1 MAQSINLQITPN
13 GVIPTIYASQFDVGR
28 EITFNLYDGSTA
40 YTPPAG
46 STIRFEGKKSDGNGF
61 SYNCTYVDN
70 VVTMALT
77 DQMTV
82 FAEEVPC
89 ELRIADTDN
98 NDIGTL
104 NILLSVEKS
113 PIDGNTPMSDTE
125 IPAIIELA
133 RTEQYNAEAWA
144 EGTRNGTPVGPTDPT
159 YQNNAKYYA
168 EHSSASVSSLSDT
181 DIQNVADNQILVYD
195 GVDSK
200 WENKVNN
207 INRLADVHILNP
219 SDGQSLIYDANDDK
233 WVNGS
238 GGGGSSTLGG
248 LTDVTLTTPAN
259 GQILQYDANDDE
271 WVNANAPSGGGLLP
285 YLYITTEADAM
296 VFVRSNDYPDI
307 YPTEVTTGH
316 WECELPDY
324 GLYTVHSDIEGDDAT
339 YTIDVDAVKEYSV
352 TVMHY
357 THTIN
362 ITVMSGAS
370 ITITDGVET
379 ITGTGTGSS
388 EAFTVHNAST
398 VYTVTT
404 SVDGASAPAQTVT
417 TPAQSEQSTSLTF
430 QYGTINLTYANE
442 FRGLSISCSSGGTTI
457 TKTAP
462 ATGNSMAFYPPST
475 GTWVISGVYSGVTY
489 YSNSVTI
496 TSLSTAESALLQTIP
511 DGSTVTPINDVQ
523 KLLNCAGIFDKN
535 YTTIGELL
543 ADSTSLLTVISDN
556 NAVNYLVRS
565 TGFASSVCA
574 NSTAMTD
581 IGANNYC
588 ANTLLADSTWRTAI
602 CNSTY
607 FESVLNKKVPTMTS
621 DTAPSGSCFGSNPYT
636 TGYECYK
643 AFDGDL
649 SEYNYYATATI
660 QAQLGYEFTSQVCV
674 NAVELTSVNRSGI
687 ENENAK
693 TFKVQAYNGSTWVD
707 LSGTLTKD
715 SMALASKQRYA
726 LSNTTKYTK
735 YRIQVLTNN
744 GSAAATDVGAL
755 QFYGR

>member
-442 FRGLSISCSSGGTTI
+442 FRGITLTCSSGGTTI

-475 GTWVISGVYSGVTY
+475 GTWTITGVYSGVTY
-489 YSNSVTI
+489 SSGSI
-496 TSLSTAESALLQTIP
+496 TVSSLSTAVPATLQTNVTLTVTLYGAVEDTISFTDESGAKTEVFASGQSSKSVSIVIPPNGMSITFTSSVAKNPSDLTADYSKTVTISSGTTEVEVMPDGALYWYGNLVNAESANVANGWSNSSNSFL
-511 DGSTVTPINDVQ
+511 DVTFNTRQ
-523 KLLNCAGIFDKN
+523 AHLNR
-535 YTTIGELL
+535 
-543 ADSTSLLTVISDN
+543 N
-556 NAVNYLVRS
+556 N
-565 TGFASSVCA
+565 
-574 NSTAMTD
+574 
-581 IGANNYC
+581 
-588 ANTLLADSTWRTAI
+588 
-602 CNSTY
+602 
-607 FESVLNKKVPTMTS
+607 
-621 DTAPSGSCFGSNPYT
+621 
-636 TGYECYK
+636 
-643 AFDGDL
+643 
-649 SEYNYYATATI
+649 
-660 QAQLGYEFTSQVCV
+660 
-674 NAVELTSVNRSGI
+674 
-687 ENENAK
+687 
-693 TFKVQAYNGSTWVD
+693 
-707 LSGTLTKD
+707 SGTLPQCALGSSTSIDFSQYSSLKLIGYIENSSTAQRVFLKPSKNLAETAIID
-715 SMALASKQRYA
+715 KQMRDDLGFDTNSSKLGTVDISSVTSSGYALAFTFYDA
-726 LSNTTKYTK
+726 
-735 YRIQVLTNN
+735 
-744 GSAAATDVGAL
+744 GAFIDAMWL
-755 QFYGR
+755 E

>member
-296 VFVRSNDYPDI
+296 VFVRSNDCPDI

-462 ATGNSMAFYPPST
+462 ATGNSMVFYPPST
-475 GTWVISGVYSGVTY
+475 GTWTITGVYSGVPYTTSATVVSLATAVGAILQMNITVNVTMY
-489 YSNSVTI
+489 GAAGATISYTDINGAQTQTLDNTGSKANVSISVSPNNPTITFTDTNVAKNPSDLTANYTKSVTI
-496 TSLSTAESALLQTIP
+496 TNGMTELYVMPDNALYWYGFIAGLGGGLIQGYSYGGDNWTFNTNSASVSGTGVSDLITKNTIDLTNYTSAKAILTVVSNNAISGADFVTTTSTPPSEGGNSHKINYLNIRQSITDSLQTLTLSDKTSARVDI
-511 DGSTVTPINDVQ
+511 IENA
-523 KLLNCAGIFDKN
+523 NGI
-535 YTTIGELL
+535 Y
-543 ADSTSLLTVISDN
+543 TSLIL
-556 NAVNYLVRS
+556 Y
-565 TGFASSVCA
+565 
-574 NSTAMTD
+574 AMW
-581 IGANNYC
+581 
-588 ANTLLADSTWRTAI
+588 L
-602 CNSTY
+602 
-607 FESVLNKKVPTMTS
+607 E
-621 DTAPSGSCFGSNPYT
+621 
-636 TGYECYK
+636 
-643 AFDGDL
+643 
-649 SEYNYYATATI
+649 
-660 QAQLGYEFTSQVCV
+660 
-674 NAVELTSVNRSGI
+674 
-687 ENENAK
+687 
-693 TFKVQAYNGSTWVD
+693 
-707 LSGTLTKD
+707 
-715 SMALASKQRYA
+715 
-726 LSNTTKYTK
+726 
-735 YRIQVLTNN
+735 
-744 GSAAATDVGAL
+744 
-755 QFYGR
+755 